1 MPILPKEDPEA
12 NRFKRHA
19 KKKHPSRDL
28 MADVVLPQVEPDN
41 RDDNGNET
49 MAMGMVSRLSEPQ
62 RMLLFGQ

>member
-28 MADVVLPQVEPDN
+28 MVDVILPQELDN
-41 RDDNGNET
+41 GDGDNGNRDNSNGDDE
-49 MAMGMVSRLSEPQ
+49 
-62 RMLLFGQ
+62 